1 MTFFQKQNEVF
12 VSQVEVENFVLKM
25 AAEFPSRRDQ
35 LIFLI
40 NNYDMMLSVLMV
52 SVNAASSRVLSSN

>member
-1 MTFFQKQNEVF
+1 MFVFQI
-12 VSQVEVENFVLKM
+12 EVENFVLKM

-52 SVNAASSRVLSSN
+52 STTASMMRAEVILPIPS